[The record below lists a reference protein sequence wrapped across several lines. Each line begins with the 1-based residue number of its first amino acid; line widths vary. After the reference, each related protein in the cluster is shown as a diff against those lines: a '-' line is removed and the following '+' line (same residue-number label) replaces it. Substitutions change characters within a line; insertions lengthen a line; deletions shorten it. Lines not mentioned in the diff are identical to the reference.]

1 MSACLLV
8 CLLTAKTLC
17 ALSDFYYLLAALRI
31 RVPWKKAVTTMQISQ
46 FVLDLGVVYFASY
59 SYFVYEYNLPL
70 PALGSCAAGK
80 EHAVWSGCAILTSY
94 LFLFIAFYQR
104 TYHQRV
110 AAHEAKP
117 KFMRTLR
124 ASSKSMTRTDIVHP
138 ELRAASRAPTP
149 DSELLV
155 SQEKAAALHD

>member
-1 MSACLLV
+1 
-8 CLLTAKTLC
+8 
-17 ALSDFYYLLAALRI
+17 
-31 RVPWKKAVTTMQISQ
+31 MQISQ

-59 SYFVYEYNLPL
+59 SYFVSAYHMPL
-70 PALGSCAAGK
+70 PSMGSCAAGK

-104 TYHQRV
+104 TYHQR
-110 AAHEAKP
+110 AQEGSKP

-138 ELRAASRAPTP
+138 ELRVPSVPASRSATP
-149 DSELLV
+149 DWEKV
-155 SQEKAAALHD
+155 VEQREKAQQQQQQQ